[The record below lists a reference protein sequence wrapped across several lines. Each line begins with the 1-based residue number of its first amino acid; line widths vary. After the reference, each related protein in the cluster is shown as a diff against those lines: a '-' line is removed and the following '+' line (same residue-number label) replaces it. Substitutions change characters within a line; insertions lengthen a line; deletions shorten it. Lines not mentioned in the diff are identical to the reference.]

1 MGWGGVGYDAVVH
14 LHQPDQERRK
24 EGKKERRKEGKKERL
39 NEGTKERRNEGTKE
53 RRNEGTKERRWSRS
67 CGVNGRWEQRI
78 SRGTVINQRRTT
90 TNVILFFKYT
100 L

>member
-1 MGWGGVGYDAVVH
+1 VVH

-39 NEGTKERRNEGTKE
+39 
-53 RRNEGTKERRWSRS
+53 NEGTKERRWSRS